1 MAESEVD
8 PYVDLYARRMAG
20 MTASDVRALFAVA
33 SRPEVV
39 SLAGGM
45 PFVQAIPTEHMLE
58 VVTKVVKEQADI
70 ALQYG
75 GGIGQLG
82 LRERLVTLLA
92 DEGIPAT
99 AEQIV
104 ISAGGQQALDIIG
117 KIFINPGDL
126 IAVEAPSY
134 VGALSAFSAYEPS
147 WLQIPLDDDGMI
159 VDVLDDALRSGKRP
173 KFIYTI
179 PNFHNPAGVTLSY
192 TRRQQLVAL
201 AAEFGI
207 PIIED
212 DPYRKL
218 RFDGESIPAMRSMDP
233 GNVLYLSSLSK
244 VVAAGL
250 RIGYVVADGPV
261 LQQFLAAKEAADLC
275 PSNFTQLIASEY
287 LSDDRWRENLNVL
300 VDIYRLRRD
309 ACEAALE
316 EYFPTDARW
325 THPSGGFYSWV
336 SLPTYFDTSRM
347 LADAV
352 DRLVAYV
359 PGSAFYADGQG
370 RNQLRLA
377 YSYPTDERV
386 REGVRRLG
394 ELLGD
399 AELAR
404 ANATSA

>member
-1 MAESEVD
+1 MDESAAD
-8 PYVDLYARRMAG
+8 PYVDLYARRTAG

-58 VVTKVVKEQADI
+58 VVTKVMTEQKDL

-75 GGIGQLG
+75 GGVGQLT
-82 LRERLVTLLA
+82 LRERLAALLLE
-92 DEGIPAT
+92 EGIPAT

-104 ISAGGQQALDIIG
+104 ITAGGQQALDVIG
-117 KIFINPGDL
+117 KIFIDPGDL

-147 WLQIPLDDDGMI
+147 WLQVPLDDEGMI
-159 VDVLDDALRSGKRP
+159 VDVLDEALRSGQRP

-207 PIIED
+207 PVIED

-218 RFDGESIPAMRSMDP
+218 RFDAEPIPAMRSLDP
-233 GNVLYLSSLSK
+233 DNVIYLSSLSK

-261 LQQFLAAKEAADLC
+261 LQRFLAAKEAADLC
-275 PSNFTQLIASEY
+275 PSNLTQLIAQEY
-287 LSDDRWRENLNVL
+287 LSDERWRQNLQTL
-300 VDIYRLRRD
+300 VNIYRLRRD
-309 ACEAALE
+309 TCEAALE
-316 EYFPTDARW
+316 EFFPADARW

-336 SLPTYFDTSRM
+336 TLPAHFDTSRM
-347 LADAV
+347 LAEAV
-352 DRLVAYV
+352 ERLVAYV
-359 PGSAFYADGQG
+359 PGSAFYADGRG

-377 YSYPTDERV
+377 YCYPPEERV

-394 ELLGD
+394 ELLAD
-399 AELAR
+399 EELAR
-404 ANATSA
+404 AKVTSA